1 MLEGSLGKADGPASV
16 FIDTIW
22 FGVGSNGFTY
32 YGTSQTTGGETPAIG
47 DPHGTSTFSGWSNP
61 SPTHPYVPP
70 PRDYGTA
77 VGAPPPPEL
86 DPRYSAAL
94 QPADLRQAPAAA
106 VLLRP
111 AMNRIRFL
119 AVLAAAALPIVA
131 SLPAVAQTADQSWR
145 PQGHRPAAAA
155 ARRAVDDRAQR
166 QGRQAA
172 GGKLVLEGVS
182 PNAIIFAD
190 RPVRSA
196 GHALTAHLLEEWS
209 GNDSFAKTPP
219 NATVSVLM
227 KAKAA
232 VVDAVVVL
240 KSPKL
245 EGDKLTFDVDVLEG
259 DLAGGDGAAS
269 VFMDIINLP
278 IARRTSHRGA
288 WYHGTN

>member
-1 MLEGSLGKADGPASV
+1 
-16 FIDTIW
+16 
-22 FGVGSNGFTY
+22 
-32 YGTSQTTGGETPAIG
+32 
-47 DPHGTSTFSGWSNP
+47 
-61 SPTHPYVPP
+61 
-70 PRDYGTA
+70 
-77 VGAPPPPEL
+77 
-86 DPRYSAAL
+86 
-94 QPADLRQAPAAA
+94 
-106 VLLRP
+106 
-111 AMNRIRFL
+111 MNRIRFL
-119 AVLAAAALPIVA
+119 AVLAAAALPIAA
-131 SLPAVAQTADQSWR
+131 SLPAVAQTAAPGAPKVIGQ
-145 PQGHRPAAAA
+145 PQPPRVVPSMIVLNAKGAKL
-155 ARRAVDDRAQR
+155 
-166 QGRQAA
+166 G

-240 KSPKL
+240 KAPKL

-259 DLAGGDGAAS
+259 DLAGGDGAVS

-288 WYHGTN
+288 WYHGAN

>member
-1 MLEGSLGKADGPASV
+1 
-16 FIDTIW
+16 
-22 FGVGSNGFTY
+22 
-32 YGTSQTTGGETPAIG
+32 
-47 DPHGTSTFSGWSNP
+47 
-61 SPTHPYVPP
+61 
-70 PRDYGTA
+70 
-77 VGAPPPPEL
+77 
-86 DPRYSAAL
+86 
-94 QPADLRQAPAAA
+94 
-106 VLLRP
+106 
-111 AMNRIRFL
+111 MNRIRFL
-119 AVLAAAALPIVA
+119 AVLAAAALPLIA
-131 SLPAVAQTADQSWR
+131 SLPAVAQTATPGAPKIIGQ
-145 PQGHRPAAAA
+145 PQQPRVVPSMIVLNAKGAKL
-155 ARRAVDDRAQR
+155 
-166 QGRQAA
+166 G

-259 DLAGGDGAAS
+259 DLAGGDGAVS

>member
-1 MLEGSLGKADGPASV
+1 
-16 FIDTIW
+16 
-22 FGVGSNGFTY
+22 
-32 YGTSQTTGGETPAIG
+32 
-47 DPHGTSTFSGWSNP
+47 
-61 SPTHPYVPP
+61 
-70 PRDYGTA
+70 
-77 VGAPPPPEL
+77 
-86 DPRYSAAL
+86 
-94 QPADLRQAPAAA
+94 
-106 VLLRP
+106 
-111 AMNRIRFL
+111 MNRIRFL
-119 AVLAAAALPIVA
+119 AVLAAAALPLIA
-131 SLPAVAQTADQSWR
+131 SPPAVAQTATPGAPKVIGQQQQPRVVPSMIVLNAK
-145 PQGHRPAAAA
+145 GAKL
-155 ARRAVDDRAQR
+155 
-166 QGRQAA
+166 G

-259 DLAGGDGAAS
+259 DLAGGDGAVS

>member
-1 MLEGSLGKADGPASV
+1 
-16 FIDTIW
+16 
-22 FGVGSNGFTY
+22 
-32 YGTSQTTGGETPAIG
+32 
-47 DPHGTSTFSGWSNP
+47 
-61 SPTHPYVPP
+61 
-70 PRDYGTA
+70 
-77 VGAPPPPEL
+77 
-86 DPRYSAAL
+86 
-94 QPADLRQAPAAA
+94 
-106 VLLRP
+106 
-111 AMNRIRFL
+111 MNRIRFL
-119 AVLAAAALPIVA
+119 AILAAALPVVA
-131 SLPAVAQTADQSWR
+131 SPPAIAQTASPATPKVIGQ
-145 PQGHRPAAAA
+145 PQQPRVVPSMIVLNAKGAKL
-155 ARRAVDDRAQR
+155 
-166 QGRQAA
+166 G

-209 GNDSFAKTPP
+209 GSDSFAKMPP

-227 KAKAA
+227 KGKAA

-278 IARRTSHRGA
+278 QSARRTSHRGA
-288 WYHGTN
+288 WYHGAN

>member
-1 MLEGSLGKADGPASV
+1 
-16 FIDTIW
+16 
-22 FGVGSNGFTY
+22 
-32 YGTSQTTGGETPAIG
+32 
-47 DPHGTSTFSGWSNP
+47 
-61 SPTHPYVPP
+61 
-70 PRDYGTA
+70 
-77 VGAPPPPEL
+77 
-86 DPRYSAAL
+86 
-94 QPADLRQAPAAA
+94 
-106 VLLRP
+106 
-111 AMNRIRFL
+111 MNRIRFL
-119 AVLAAAALPIVA
+119 AIIAAVALPIAA
-131 SLPAVAQTADQSWR
+131 SLPAVAQTAPPGAPKVIGQ
-145 PQGHRPAAAA
+145 PQQPRVVPSMIVLNAKGAKL
-155 ARRAVDDRAQR
+155 
-166 QGRQAA
+166 G

-240 KSPKL
+240 RAPKL

-278 IARRTSHRGA
+278 MARRTSHRGA

>member
-1 MLEGSLGKADGPASV
+1 
-16 FIDTIW
+16 
-22 FGVGSNGFTY
+22 
-32 YGTSQTTGGETPAIG
+32 
-47 DPHGTSTFSGWSNP
+47 
-61 SPTHPYVPP
+61 
-70 PRDYGTA
+70 
-77 VGAPPPPEL
+77 
-86 DPRYSAAL
+86 
-94 QPADLRQAPAAA
+94 
-106 VLLRP
+106 
-111 AMNRIRFL
+111 MNRIRLL
-119 AVLAAAALPIVA
+119 AVLAAAALAMAA
-131 SLPAVAQTADQSWR
+131 SLPAIAQTANQGAPKVIGQ
-145 PQGHRPAAAA
+145 PQQPRVVPSMIVLNAKGAKL
-155 ARRAVDDRAQR
+155 
-166 QGRQAA
+166 QA
-172 GGKLVLEGVS
+172 GKLVLDGVS

-209 GNDSFAKTPP
+209 GNESFGKTPP

-240 KSPKL
+240 KSPRL